1 MTIVNWIRLGLRES
15 RGAGGRLLYFAAC
28 LAVGVA
34 AVVAVAGLSRA
45 LDDGIQARA
54 RTLLAA
60 DLAVE
65 SRRPISPEVLRIV
78 DEMIG
83 VRRARVVELASVVS
97 APGVDATEPGPS
109 VLCEIK
115 AVESGYPFYGMVTTT
130 PDAPLDTL
138 LDRDHVLV
146 GPEVMTRLRV
156 QVGDSLRIGG
166 ATFRIAGAVTAEP
179 DRLDVG
185 FTVGP
190 RVLMAYR
197 GLERS
202 GLLVKGSRVS
212 HSMLVRHPDGTPQ
225 AVIDNAADLIR
236 SALTDP
242 EYSRVETADQAQP
255 ALRQGLDRVARF
267 LGLVALLS
275 LLVGGIGVAQAVRAW
290 LAGRLHGIAVLR
302 ALGVRPR
309 EIFGLYLGQASAL
322 ALVGSAAGAVLGS
335 LAAMLVPRFLEG
347 LLPVTVSVGWQPAAI
362 ARGVGL
368 GLAVALLFSLRPL
381 VDAVRVPPVRVLRQD
396 AEPLPLSRVASL
408 GLGISLLA
416 GVAVT
421 AVIQSG
427 SLIRG
432 LLFAA
437 GMIVAA
443 VALTAGAWLVMRLV
457 ASTPRRRGPV
467 SLRHGLA
474 ALARPGAGTLG
485 AVVALGLGVVTV
497 LGMHLV
503 QVQLSAE
510 LDADLPLEAPTAFL
524 IDIQDDQ
531 WTTVRQALEEA
542 DATEV
547 KTADVVVARLREV
560 AGRPVAELV
569 ADAGSGDEQRWVFTR
584 EQRLSTLTELPDDN
598 VIVAGKLWSDPG
610 RAEVSVE
617 QGFATDLGVDV
628 GDTLLFDIQG
638 VELELLV
645 SSIRTVDWG
654 GFTINFFL
662 AVEPGVLDGAPGFL
676 IATAKIPEDTEMA
689 LQDRLAAAVPNVTLI
704 RLRQILETVVS
715 VLEQVG
721 LGVRMLGAFT
731 VLAGIAI
738 LGGAISAQTVRR
750 GREVALLKTLGMTR
764 AQVATVFAVEYA
776 LVGAVAGLIGT
787 IGAVALAWAVTRYGM
802 RIDWAWAPL
811 TYAIAAAATI
821 ALSVIAGLAASLRP
835 LSIRPLA
842 ALRR

>member
-1 MTIVNWIRLGLRES
+1 MTIGNWIRLGLRES
-15 RGAGGRLLYFAAC
+15 RGAGGRLLFFAAC

-54 RTLLAA
+54 KTLLAA
-60 DLAVE
+60 DVSVE
-65 SRRPISPEVLRIV
+65 SRRPIEPEILRVV
-78 DEMIG
+78 DGLEG
-83 VRRARVVELASVVS
+83 VRRARVVEMASVVAVPRS
-97 APGVDATEPGPS
+97 DEAAPGPS

-115 AVESGYPFYGMVTTT
+115 VVEPGYPFYGAVATT
-130 PDAPLDTL
+130 PDAPLEAL

-146 GPEVMTRLRV
+146 GPEVLRRL
-156 QVGDSLRIGG
+156 DTRIGETIRIG
-166 ATFRIAGAVTAEP
+166 NESFRIAGTVSAEP
-179 DRLDVG
+179 DRLDIG

-190 RVLMAYR
+190 RVLMAYE

-212 HSMLVRHPDGTPQ
+212 HSLLIRHPDGTPRTVVDGS
-225 AVIDNAADLIR
+225 AEAIR
-236 SALTDP
+236 SVLADP
-242 EYSRVETADQAQP
+242 EFTRVETADQAQP
-255 ALRQGLDRVARF
+255 VLRQGLDQVARF

-290 LAGRLHGIAVLR
+290 LAGRLHGIAVMR

-309 EIFGLYLGQASAL
+309 EIFGLYLGQASFL
-322 ALVGSAAGAVLGS
+322 ALVGSGTGAVIGS
-335 LAAMLVPRFLEG
+335 LAAMVVPRLLEG
-347 LLPVTVSVGWQPAAI
+347 LLPVTVTVGWQPAAI
-362 ARGVGL
+362 VRGIGL

-396 AEPLPLSRVASL
+396 ADPLPLSRAASV
-408 GLGISLLA
+408 GLAAVLLVGIAS
-416 GVAVT
+416 T

-427 SLIRG
+427 SLVRG
-432 LLFAA
+432 TLFAA
-437 GMIVAA
+437 GMVVAA
-443 VALTAGAWLVMRLV
+443 AALTAGAWLVMRLV
-457 ASTPRRRGPV
+457 ASTPRRRGPI

-510 LDADLPLEAPTAFL
+510 LDADLPTGAPTAFL
-524 IDIQDDQ
+524 VDIQTDQ
-531 WTTVRQALEEA
+531 WPAVQRALA
-542 DATEV
+542 DAGASAV
-547 KTADVVVARLREV
+547 NSADVVVARLREIS
-560 AGRPVAELV
+560 GRPIADLV
-569 ADAGSGDEQRWVFTR
+569 ADAGSSEEQRWVFTR
-584 EQRLSTLTELPDDN
+584 EQRLSTLAELPEDN
-598 VIVAGKLWSDPG
+598 VIVAGEFWSHPD

-617 QGFATDLGVDV
+617 QGFATDLGVEV
-628 GDTLLFDIQG
+628 GDTLVFDVQG
-638 VELELLV
+638 VELDVLV

-662 AVEPGVLDGAPGFL
+662 AMEPGVLDGAPGFL
-676 IATAKIPEDTEMA
+676 IATARIPAEAEMA
-689 LQDRLAAAVPNVTLI
+689 LQDRLAATVPNVTLI
-704 RLRQILETVVS
+704 RLREILETVVS

-721 LGVRMLGAFT
+721 LGVRLLGAFT

-764 AQVATVFAVEYA
+764 AQVASGFAVEYA

-787 IGAVALAWAVTRYGM
+787 VGGVVLAWAVTRYGM
-802 RIDWAWAPL
+802 RIDWAWTPL
-811 TYAIAAAATI
+811 TYLLSVGATV
-821 ALSVIAGLAASLRP
+821 ALSVIAGLAAS
-835 LSIRPLA
+835 IRPLNTRPLT